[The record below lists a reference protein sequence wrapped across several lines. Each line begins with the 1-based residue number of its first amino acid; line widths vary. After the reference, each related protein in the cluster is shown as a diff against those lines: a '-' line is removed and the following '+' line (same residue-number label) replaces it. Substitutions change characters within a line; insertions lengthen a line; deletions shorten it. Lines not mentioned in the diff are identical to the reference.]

1 MSSENVDVNSNN
13 LTLQHRVCRC
23 WRRILD
29 IMPLLVLFSVG
40 LSLVVFSLYTLFHF
54 NKERIK
60 SKQKTVVILESNIAF
75 GSTIVAGC
83 ILCLPSI
90 ISCCYLLWDYTFGRI
105 IWYTWEDT
113 MGRII
118 TLRAYVIMFCLAFL
132 LELMGVICAFLALS
146 HIEQSE
152 DDINNKFD
160 GSNLYALGVF
170 VAVII
175 SLETSI
181 ICTYICIV
189 LYTNIPWLLYSE

>member
-1 MSSENVDVNSNN
+1 MSSENVDINSDN
-13 LTLQHRVCRC
+13 LTLKHRVCRC

-83 ILCLPSI
+83 ILCLPPI
-90 ISCCYLLWDYTFGRI
+90 ISCCYISWDYTFGRF
-105 IWYTWEDT
+105 IWCAWENT
-113 MGRII
+113 VGKII
-118 TLRAYVIMFCLAFL
+118 TLRAYVIMFCIAFL
-132 LELMGVICAFLALS
+132 LKLMGVICAFLALS

-152 DDINNKFD
+152 DDENTKFD

-175 SLETSI
+175 PLETYLVCYSI
-181 ICTYICIV
+181 
-189 LYTNIPWLLYSE
+189 